1 MPFETGQ
8 SLSTNFKFKIFELNK
23 KALYALMV
31 ALVLP
36 LSSYFVVKYFSDRTI
51 VVPRHFLPDSTVDRT
66 VSGKKVSDTF
76 WHQLPDFSFTNQ
88 LGKKISWKEIGN
100 KIVVADFFFTHC
112 PTICVPM
119 TRNMRR
125 LQESIKNSNK
135 VGDRDPD
142 FIQFLSFSID
152 PERDSV
158 SQLKKYADRYQ
169 VNPENWWLLTG
180 DKKSIYDL
188 AVNDFKLAITD
199 GNGNDSVFNHSD
211 HFVLIDKNRN
221 IRGYYHG
228 LDSASLAKLSED
240 IIFLSLEKD
249 KTKKSVFEGK
259 LELIAIVILST
270 LALTGFFIILFKGGS
285 KK

>member
-1 MPFETGQ
+1 M
-8 SLSTNFKFKIFELNK
+8 NK
-23 KALYALMV
+23 KALYALML
-31 ALVLP
+31 ALLLP
-36 LSSYFVVKYFSDRTI
+36 LLSYYFVKYFSDQA
-51 VVPRHFLPDSTVDRT
+51 VVLPRHFLPDSTIDKT

-76 WHQLPDFSFTNQ
+76 WHKLPDFSLTNQ
-88 LGKKISWKEIGN
+88 LGNKVSWNEIGR

-119 TRNMRR
+119 TKNMKR
-125 LQESIKNSNK
+125 LQESIKNSDK
-135 VGDRDPD
+135 VGDRDPG

-158 SQLKKYADRYQ
+158 PQLKKYADRYQ
-169 VNPENWWLLTG
+169 INPENWWLLTG
-180 DKKSIYDL
+180 DKKIIYDL
-188 AVNDFKLAITD
+188 ALNDVKIALTD
-199 GNGNDSVFNHSD
+199 GNGNDSVFNHTD

-228 LDSASLAKLSED
+228 LDSAALAKLSED

-249 KTKKSVFEGK
+249 RTKKSVFEGK

-270 LALTGFFIILFKGGS
+270 LALVGFLLILFKRRPN
-285 KK
+285 K

>member
-1 MPFETGQ
+1 MM
-8 SLSTNFKFKIFELNK
+8 L
-23 KALYALMV
+23 ALL
-31 ALVLP
+31 LP
-36 LSSYFVVKYFSDRTI
+36 LVSYYVVKHFSDEAV
-51 VVPRHFLPDSTVDRT
+51 VVPRHFLPDSTIDKT

-76 WHQLPDFSFTNQ
+76 WHKLPDFSFTNQ
-88 LGKKISWKEIGN
+88 LGNKVSWKEVGS

-119 TRNMRR
+119 TKNMKR
-125 LQESIKNSNK
+125 LQESIKNSDK
-135 VGDRDPD
+135 VGDREPD

-158 SQLKKYADRYQ
+158 QQLKKYADRYQ
-169 VNPENWWLLTG
+169 INPENWWLLTG

-188 AVNDFKLAITD
+188 AVNDIKIALTD
-199 GNGNDSVFNHSD
+199 GSGNDSMFNHTD

-228 LDSASLAKLSED
+228 LDSAALAKLSED

-249 KTKKSVFEGK
+249 RTKKSVFEGK

-270 LALTGFFIILFKGGS
+270 LAIVGFLLILFKRGA